1 MWRKIPIGHIS
12 PLARSVPKYA
22 KRTLART
29 LCSGPS
35 AGVPYEDTL
44 KNDKGD
50 TPVSVPTHADAVII
64 GGGSL
69 GCNTLYHLTKLG
81 MTNVVLLEKD
91 QLTAGTTWHTAG
103 NDVITVL
110 FIIFV
115 IVVMMMLSLH
125 DAVTNLSCTVFS

>member
-1 MWRKIPIGHIS
+1 MWRKIPIGRIS

-44 KNDKGD
+44 KDDKGD

-103 NDVITVL
+103 NMHLQFYSL
-110 FIIFV
+110 FLFYV
-115 IVVMMMLSLH
+115 GFSLSSWLGIRFYVWRPH
-125 DAVTNLSCTVFS
+125 LQ